1 MKDLLAVGANCCKL
15 PPLRSMQRYENLIGM
30 NPASRVDVIEA
41 YLAAADQSKS
51 LIDHDDSPATVPWR
65 RPYEDLEG
73 GTFTSLDE
81 VAKFINNW
89 IKRYYEKVPPRQ
101 RAKV

>member
-1 MKDLLAVGANCCKL
+1 M
-15 PPLRSMQRYENLIGM
+15 PPLRSIQGYDVLKGLDGE
-30 NPASRVDVIEA
+30 SRGDVIKP
-41 YLAAADQSKS
+41 YLAAADASKR

-101 RAKV
+101 